1 MVGWSSCS
9 SAVHLAEMVS
19 SFEGNCLLTT
29 SVLFFEKYLKL
40 SLTVLFFVL
49 SVVLTS
55 QLLACMVLSP
65 VFFQVIKWHSNFSN
79 LATYSFISFWHC
91 TGT

>member
-1 MVGWSSCS
+1 MVGWLSCV

-19 SFEGNCLLTT
+19 SFEGICSFMT

-55 QLLACMVLSP
+55 QLLA
-65 VFFQVIKWHSNFSN
+65 
-79 LATYSFISFWHC
+79 
-91 TGT
+91 